1 MLYDL
6 IDIFI
11 AGIQEEFEDTKEVVR
26 IRKSKKDIQHNGQ
39 RQKDKRTNND
49 PQNITH
55 KTKGRVTRTPL
66 KTEDELRCS
75 GRVSSS
81 CSTSYTRRL
90 ILVTNPDI
98 NQE

>member
-39 RQKDKRTNND
+39 KKKDKRTKG
-49 PQNITH
+49 QTTIH
-55 KTKGRVTRTPL
+55 KTLHTKL
-66 KTEDELRCS
+66 KVE
-75 GRVSSS
+75 
-81 CSTSYTRRL
+81 
-90 ILVTNPDI
+90 
-98 NQE
+98 